1 MGNFPLGC
9 LGVSSGTVW
18 YSRFLDLACG
28 RVGSLVTVTLGPGGA
43 MQIVVVGVEREC
55 AAGIPEMDGRTRS
68 AAGPGFLLVHA
79 ADYTA
84 QAGLAPSAAEPEP
97 ARRTTLTTKFKPS
110 RPAGDVVGGDV
121 GPDGRSVL
129 VLCCSLL
136 VGPGTVA
143 LVTSAAD
150 TNW

>member
-1 MGNFPLGC
+1 
-9 LGVSSGTVW
+9 
-18 YSRFLDLACG
+18 
-28 RVGSLVTVTLGPGGA
+28 
-43 MQIVVVGVEREC
+43 
-55 AAGIPEMDGRTRS
+55 MDGRTRS
-68 AAGPGFLLVHA
+68 AAGPGFLLVHT
-79 ADYTA
+79 ADCTA
-84 QAGLAPSAAEPEP
+84 QAGLAPSATEPEP
-97 ARRTTLTTKFKPS
+97 AKTTTSTTKVKPS

-129 VLCCSLL
+129 VLRCSLL

>member
-1 MGNFPLGC
+1 
-9 LGVSSGTVW
+9 
-18 YSRFLDLACG
+18 
-28 RVGSLVTVTLGPGGA
+28 
-43 MQIVVVGVEREC
+43 MQIVVVGIEREC

-79 ADYTA
+79 ADCTA
-84 QAGLAPSAAEPEP
+84 QAGLAPSATEPEP
-97 ARRTTLTTKFKPS
+97 AKTTTSTTKSKPS
-110 RPAGDVVGGDV
+110 RPAGDAVGGDV

-129 VLCCSLL
+129 VLRCSSL
-136 VGPGTVA
+136 VGLGTVA